1 MDRKADFNVI
11 HERPLRTYPDGVY
24 YSDIL
29 SPNTIWKTD
38 GLKVVNACSVN
49 FGNGG
54 EFVSSEEYP
63 KMTSELLWDKRNT
76 IEIYITSYEFSKDF
90 IYLGT
95 KKTMESILI
104 DKTTGHSK
112 LGHFHLSTT
121 SQPRIIGKAFFS
133 NLSNK
138 IQFVFDWQENI
149 CTHK

>member
-1 MDRKADFNVI
+1 MK
-11 HERPLRTYPDGVY
+11 PLQQYND
-24 YSDIL
+24 L
-29 SPNTIWKTD
+29 
-38 GLKVVNACSVN
+38 LKEALL
-49 FGNGG
+49 
-54 EFVSSEEYP
+54 EIKEE
-63 KMTSELLWDKRNT
+63 ELEKLPAED
-76 IEIYITSYEFSKDF
+76 EIDYEFSKDF

-133 NLSNK
+133 NPSNK